1 MIRIDRLRALAGLL
15 ADEDGASVFARLSLP
30 EQVAIFGTLE
40 AGLDEARGGLVRTAG
55 SEH

>member
-1 MIRIDRLRALAGLL
+1 MIRIDRLRALAGLR
-15 ADEDGASVFARLSLP
+15 AAEDGASVFARLSLP

-40 AGLDEARGGLVRTAG
+40 AGLDKAGGALLRTAG